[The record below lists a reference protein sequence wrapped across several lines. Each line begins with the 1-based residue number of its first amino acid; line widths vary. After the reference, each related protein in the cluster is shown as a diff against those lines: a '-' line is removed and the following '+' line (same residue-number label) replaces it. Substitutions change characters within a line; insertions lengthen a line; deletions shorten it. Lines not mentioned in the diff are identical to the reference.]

1 MSSKKLSIIVFS
13 GNFDRAVAAFTL
25 ATGAAAVN
33 WEVNLFF
40 TFWGLDIIKKKRGH
54 SFIGRGLLARFFN
67 FLLGGRKNL
76 PLSRLNFG
84 GISPQLMTGMM
95 RGRNVATLDELIAA
109 AQLLHVKFIACEM
122 AMHILGLT
130 REDLIDDVKEVIGV
144 PTFLQYSEDAQVLF
158 I

>member
-40 TFWGLDIIKKKRGH
+40 TFWGLNIIKKKRGRA
-54 SFIGRGLLARFFN
+54 FIGKSFLSRFFN
-67 FLLGGRKNL
+67 FLLGGRTKL
-76 PLSRLNFG
+76 PLSRLNFS
-84 GISPQLMTGMM
+84 GISPHLMTGMM
-95 RGRNVATLDELIAA
+95 RSRNVATLDELITA
-109 AQLLHVKFIACEM
+109 AQQLHIKFIACEM
-122 AMHILGLT
+122 AMHILGIT
-130 REDLIDDVKEVIGV
+130 QEDLIDDVKEIIGV
-144 PTFLQYSEDAQVLF
+144 PTFLRYSEDAHVLF